1 MRDMPLGKFP
11 VCSSRYK
18 QTNARDSMELWCWRA
33 KLLSGSSVRAI
44 DPEWQE
50 LRAGCREEVAVIRE
64 L

>member
-1 MRDMPLGKFP
+1 
-11 VCSSRYK
+11 
-18 QTNARDSMELWCWRA
+18 MELWCWRA